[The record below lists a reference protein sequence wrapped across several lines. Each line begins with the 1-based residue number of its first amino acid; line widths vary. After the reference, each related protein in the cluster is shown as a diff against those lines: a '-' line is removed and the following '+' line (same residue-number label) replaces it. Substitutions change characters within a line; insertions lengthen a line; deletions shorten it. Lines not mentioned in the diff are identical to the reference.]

1 MKFPQNL
8 GESELRALAKQIR
21 RQIVEMVT
29 TAGSGHVGGSLSA
42 VEIMLTLFFNE
53 MRHDPQQPAHPDRD
67 RFVLSKGHATPV
79 LYSVMA
85 ACGYFSPSLLSTFRR
100 LGSPLQGHPD
110 KRALPFLET
119 CSGSLG
125 QGLSVAI
132 GHALGAQAVKSPSRS
147 YVVMSDGECD
157 EGQTWE
163 AAMYAGFHGK
173 ALSRLTAIV
182 DHNKFQLDDAVKTIM
197 DLEPFADKWKS
208 FNWHVQEIDG
218 HDWGQIASALAQARA
233 ETSRPSVIIAHTIKG
248 KGVSFMEGNNHYH
261 GVAPTKDECQRA
273 LAELA

>member
-1 MKFPQNL
+1 MKFPHSFSDA
-8 GESELRALAKQIR
+8 EMTIKAKQIR

-29 TAGSGHVGGSLSA
+29 VAGSGHVGGSLSA
-42 VEIMLTLFFNE
+42 VEIMMSLYLRV
-53 MRHDPQQPAHPDRD
+53 MRHDSGHPAHPDRD

-79 LYSVMA
+79 LYAVLA
-85 ACGYFSPSLLSTFRR
+85 ECGYFPSSLLNTFRK

-110 KRALPFLET
+110 KRVMPYLET

-132 GHALGAQAVKSPSRS
+132 GHALGAHLRKSPSRS
-147 YVVMSDGECD
+147 YVLMSDGECD

-173 ALSRLTAIV
+173 SMGQLTAVV
-182 DHNKFQLDDAVKTIM
+182 DHNKFQLDDAVSVIM
-197 DLEPFADKWKS
+197 DLHPFADKWRS

-218 HDWGQIASALAQARA
+218 HDWGQIASALDQAQA
-233 ETSRPSVIIAHTIKG
+233 ETEKPSMIIAHTIKG
-248 KGVSFMEGNNHYH
+248 KGISFMEGNNHYH
-261 GVAPTKDECQRA
+261 GVAPTKEECERA
-273 LAELA
+273 FAELK